1 MAQAFTLTFFCSD
14 YIVSPRAEKAEF
26 PRGLRLAQSLNTIAL
41 ELQTGLADMSPD
53 TSERFD
59 VVIVGGRCAGSP
71 LATFLKRAGLSV
83 CVCDQA
89 EFPSDTLSTHMFQL
103 SGIEVLQKL
112 GVMDAVLAS
121 GAPPLTN
128 CYMKFE
134 DVDLSGPA
142 RLRKNDPR
150 LAMLC
155 VRRISLDVHLVEK
168 AREVGVD
175 VRLHTRVTELIKKNG
190 RVAGVR
196 VAGRNGKSYAID
208 ADLVVG
214 ADGRN
219 SLIGRLAEARR
230 YHVIPSERISSWA
243 YFRGVPQDVEPKL
256 YYHRL
261 GDDFVVAAPTDDG
274 LFLVCL
280 CPSVEYFDSYRSD
293 SERWFTRAVEGCP
306 PVAELLANA
315 ERVTKFR
322 GLTRFEGF
330 FREATGPGW
339 VLVGDAGHFKDPTP
353 GQGISDA
360 LRQVEMLS
368 AAIVQGFG
376 NPKVRDAALRGWW
389 RWRDKDA
396 LQHYWFCSDI
406 GKRGTISPVR
416 LEMLRRVARD
426 EELRKD
432 FLDIF
437 IHRKYP
443 RQVFG
448 PSTLMSATARKLMDR
463 SNRPSVIRDA
473 LQLMSEDI
481 DRRIQAWLPRFTHT
495 AAIDEPHL
503 DYQPTA
509 A

>member
-1 MAQAFTLTFFCSD
+1 
-14 YIVSPRAEKAEF
+14 
-26 PRGLRLAQSLNTIAL
+26 
-41 ELQTGLADMSPD
+41 MSAIRKN
-53 TSERFD
+53 ERFD
-59 VVIVGGRCAGSP
+59 VVVVGARCAGSP
-71 LATFLKRAGLSV
+71 LATFLQRAGLSV
-83 CVCDQA
+83 CVVDQA
-89 EFPSDTLSTHMFQL
+89 AFPSDTLSTHMFQL

-121 GAPPLTN
+121 GAPPLSN

-142 RLRKNDPR
+142 RLRENDPK

-168 AREVGVD
+168 AREAGVD
-175 VRLHTRVTELIKKNG
+175 MRLHTRVTDLVRKDG
-190 RVAGVR
+190 RVTGVR
-196 VAGRNGKSYAID
+196 VEGRDGKISTIE

-219 SLIGRLAEARR
+219 STIARLTEARR

-243 YFRGVPQDVEPKL
+243 YFRGVPQQAVPKL

-261 GDDFVVAAPTDDG
+261 GDDFVVAAPADDD
-274 LFLVCL
+274 LFLVAL
-280 CPSVEYFDSYRSD
+280 CPSVEYFDLYRAD
-293 SERWFTRAVEGCP
+293 SEGWFKRAVAGCP

-339 VLVGDAGHFKDPTP
+339 VLVGDSGHFKDPTP

-360 LRQVEMLS
+360 LRQVDKLS
-368 AAIVQGFG
+368 AAIVRGFE
-376 NPKVRDAALRGWW
+376 NPKERDAALRSWW
-389 RWRDKDA
+389 RWRDKDSI
-396 LQHYWFCSDI
+396 QHYWFCSDI
-406 GKRGTISPVR
+406 GKRGTISPMR
-416 LEMLRRVARD
+416 LEMLRGVALD

-443 RQVFG
+443 RQLFG
-448 PSTLMSATARKLMDR
+448 PGALVSAAARTLTDR
-463 SNRPSVIRDA
+463 TNRPGAIGDA
-473 LQLMSEDI
+473 FQLLREDI
-481 DRRIQAWLPRFTHT
+481 DRRMQAWRPRFTDR
-495 AAIDEPHL
+495 AAVDEPHL
-503 DYQPTA
+503 DYQPSPA
-509 A
+509 

>member
-1 MAQAFTLTFFCSD
+1 
-14 YIVSPRAEKAEF
+14 
-26 PRGLRLAQSLNTIAL
+26 
-41 ELQTGLADMSPD
+41 MSPD

-59 VVIVGGRCAGSP
+59 VVVVGARCAGSP

-83 CVCDQA
+83 CVVDQA

-121 GAPPLTN
+121 GAPPLSN

-142 RLRKNDPR
+142 RLRENDPK

-155 VRRISLDVHLVEK
+155 VRRISLDVHLVDK
-168 AREVGVD
+168 AREAGAD
-175 VRLHTRVTELIKKNG
+175 MRLHTRVTELVKKNG

-196 VAGRNGKSYAID
+196 VAGRDGTTYTIE

-219 SLIGRLAEARR
+219 STIARLTEARR

-243 YFRGVPQDVEPKL
+243 YFRGVPQQAVPKL

-261 GDDFVVAAPTDDG
+261 GDDFVVAAPADDD
-274 LFLVCL
+274 LFLVAL
-280 CPSVEYFDSYRSD
+280 CPSVEYFDSYRAD
-293 SERWFTRAVEGCP
+293 SEGWFKRAVVGCP

-339 VLVGDAGHFKDPTP
+339 VLVGDSGHFKDPTP

-360 LRQVEMLS
+360 LRQVEKLS
-368 AAIVQGFG
+368 AAIVRGFG
-376 NPKVRDAALRGWW
+376 NPKERDAALRSWW

-396 LQHYWFCSDI
+396 IQHYWFCSDI

-416 LEMLRRVARD
+416 LEMLRGVARD
-426 EELRKD
+426 QELRKD

-443 RQVFG
+443 RQLFG
-448 PSTLMSATARKLMDR
+448 PGALLSATARTLT
-463 SNRPSVIRDA
+463 NRTNRLGAIGDA
-473 LQLMSEDI
+473 FQLLREDV
-481 DRRIQAWLPRFTHT
+481 DRRMQAWRPRYTEKT
-495 AAIDEPHL
+495 AIDEPHF
-503 DYQPTA
+503 DYQPSPA
-509 A
+509 